1 MSMLDPKT
9 AAAVAYRD
17 ARQIRGMVAE
27 LRDLYDGYYAPEE
40 DQLAGGKYAIGRLM
54 GLADQAHADNVLPTL
69 EAAVVALVRYGD
81 LLEVSALAIG
91 DNPSWWKETAADLLA
106 AAKENPAGFGILASE
121 GRFGLGRMEDDLL
134 DPDNLVAI
142 SSEEADDLRGLGV
155 YFHNFDD
162 EPKPV
167 AGKLED
173 GESPF

>member
-1 MSMLDPKT
+1 MDALDPKK
-9 AAAVAYRD
+9 AAVIAYSQ
-17 ARQIRGMVAE
+17 AAQIRGMVAQ
-27 LRDLYDGYYAPEE
+27 LRGLYDSYNAPEE
-40 DQLAGGKYAIGRLM
+40 DRVTGGKYAIGRLIC
-54 GLADQAHADNVLPTL
+54 LADAALADDVLPAL
-69 EAAVVALVRYGD
+69 QAAAVALVKYAD
-81 LLEVSALAIG
+81 LLEVAALAIG

-155 YFHNFDD
+155 YFHNFDG